1 MKFLKDLYLF
11 LAKHQKIV
19 KKIFFIGYIVMVAM
33 YIAGLWIYP
42 NYPDLRPMFSEIG
55 SKFGEISIVLL
66 LASMTP
72 GILKR
77 LGILRQ
83 IESILVIF
91 RRQIG
96 ITAFFTAM
104 LHSGFISLISKIS
117 TGKSIIPTLF
127 VYNQTG
133 LAAISIFFLLW
144 AISNDFSMRTL
155 GAVWKLLQRLT
166 YVAALAIM
174 FHVFDARS
182 SWWMVVGVYLVLEA
196 ISWMVFLFRQY
207 QTNKKPAV

>member
-11 LAKHQKIV
+11 LAKHQKVV
-19 KKIFFIGYIVMVAM
+19 KKIFFVGYVLMVLT

-55 SKFGEISIVLL
+55 SKFGEISIILL
-66 LASMTP
+66 LISMTP

-77 LGILRQ
+77 MGIFRQ
-83 IESILVIF
+83 IESLLLIF

-96 ITAFFTAM
+96 VTAFFTAM
-104 LHSGFISLISKIS
+104 LHSGFSSLIRQIA
-117 TGKSIIPTLF
+117 TGKSILPSLF

-133 LAAISIFFLLW
+133 FAALSIFFLLW
-144 AISNDFSMRTL
+144 AISNNFSMRIL
-155 GAVWKLLQRLT
+155 GNVWKLLQRLT

-174 FHVFDARS
+174 FHVFDAQS

-196 ISWMVFLFRQY
+196 ISWVVFLFRQY